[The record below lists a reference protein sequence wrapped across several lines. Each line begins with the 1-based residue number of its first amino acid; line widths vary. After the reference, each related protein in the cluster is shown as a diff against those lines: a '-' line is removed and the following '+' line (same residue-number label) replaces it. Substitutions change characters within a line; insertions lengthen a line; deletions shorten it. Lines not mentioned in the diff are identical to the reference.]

1 MRLKG
6 WDNASDPKFH
16 QAPEGLKCFRI
27 RSEFA
32 MKRIVKVSTSNFD
45 NFAATTTNVISRLFR
60 RLYVWL
66 PTKTSYSPRVILSV
80 W

>member
-16 QAPEGLKCFRI
+16 QVPEGLKCFRI

-32 MKRIVKVSTSNFD
+32 MKRIVSDIFVAMPNAYNVYKGESSDSPFSLRNQCVNTSSL
-45 NFAATTTNVISRLFR
+45 ATDC
-60 RLYVWL
+60 
-66 PTKTSYSPRVILSV
+66 KK
-80 W
+80 